1 MYASGEQGKL
11 SACNGFSS
19 VAAVSARFEDILYSL
34 LLISGC
40 AVSNTFGNILFV
52 SAGGAVLF
60 DFFLTVLLAY
70 FGMRVQA
77 DILWNVFYDVQ
88 LGFSA
93 SRRICEQA
101 DNSRTSLSLKAA
113 LAF

>member
-19 VAAVSARFEDILYSL
+19 VAAVSACFEDILYSL
-34 LLISGC
+34 LLIGGC

-60 DFFLTVLLAY
+60 DFSDSSAAY
-70 FGMRVQA
+70 FGMQVQA

-93 SRRICEQA
+93 SQLICEQS

-113 LAF
+113 LVF

>member
-1 MYASGEQGKL
+1 MFPLA
-11 SACNGFSS
+11 
-19 VAAVSARFEDILYSL
+19 ARFC
-34 LLISGC
+34 LI
-40 AVSNTFGNILFV
+40 
-52 SAGGAVLF
+52 
-60 DFFLTVLLAY
+60 FLTVLLAY
-70 FGMRVQA
+70 FGTQGQA

-113 LAF
+113 LVF